1 MTTRQTIAAAARCAL
16 NMAIARTITYAFIA
30 PVLATF
36 VDKSDNLLG
45 GMWVVVATVFVFR
58 DTGSF
63 SAGVARLAATA
74 LSIMLCLLHLLIF
87 PFSGLGMAAVIGLG
101 TLVIM
106 LLGRP
111 DGIITTGI
119 MTAVVLVVARISPEN
134 AWHQPLLRFAD
145 TLVGIAVGVSCRWI
159 GAFAYS
165 HTVGARVR

>member
-1 MTTRQTIAAAARCAL
+1 
-16 NMAIARTITYAFIA
+16 MAIACTITYAIITR
-30 PVLATF
+30 VLATF
-36 VDKSDNLLG
+36 VDKSDDLLG
-45 GMWVVVATVFVFR
+45 GMWAVVATVFVFR
-58 DTGSF
+58 DTGVHSF

-74 LSIMLCLLHLLIF
+74 RSIVLCLLYLLTF

-111 DGIITTGI
+111 DDIITSGI

-134 AWHQPLLRFAD
+134 ARHKPLLRFAD

-159 GAFAYS
+159 EAYAFFHA
-165 HTVGARVR
+165 VGARVR